1 MSFASEIDFSAM
13 SFKEIDEYSVDDV
26 LTYLKDNI
34 KGSLDEDDL
43 GILKKNKIDGAAL
56 LLLTEEKLLHHP
68 YNLAGGPASK
78 IAAEIGKINDCFK
91 KQTIYCVAHYRNHK
105 KIFHF
110 KTSFVKPSWSD
121 LQKKIM
127 KEMEDFEEENIRI
140 KSKSFEDEI
149 TSQDTFDSF
158 MESIETTQRDYSYF
172 TTIKKIAKI
181 FGISANEISDLD
193 EINLPTRSD
202 INNSEIKEVI
212 NDTFKRIKAIKKSSI
227 DISQA
232 NEMERS
238 LYIEAILRGVAN
250 TFLDIILHLQ
260 FYISGPE
267 GKGRV
272 DFAASNLQ
280 QLICVTEAKRFQ
292 IEEGISNNFIQLQSA
307 CKESPIEGA
316 IRISLKA
323 PDKFS
328 EVSPTYCNNNN
339 SVPCI
344 YWGSNEIH
352 YPSDGAGFAFFTT
365 RVNINRHFPPANCSF
380 LKNYDKSCIVDPRQK
395 PDNVL
400 VQSML
405 DKSYIA
411 DIEKYTIMVEHSI
424 RGKITT
430 KTYRNGLLNG
440 QLLSS
445 DGETVIKSWT
455 NETRTL
461 NDPRADGDIMTVGE
475 LLQAAGADLEGISG
489 APGADPDETFR
500 SAGIVI
506 VIIIDYKNNVLNPD
520 EINYQY
526 LPQVI
531 GGSRYKTVESIY
543 NVADGSYIIK
553 NRHGIRITFK
563 QYGKIGE
570 FDFISLLINLVAA
583 ITLFRIDILGR
594 IPYVVFIT

>member
-1 MSFASEIDFSAM
+1 MYNI
-13 SFKEIDEYSVDDV
+13 INNQ
-26 LTYLKDNI
+26 LYLK
-34 KGSLDEDDL
+34 
-43 GILKKNKIDGAAL
+43 
-56 LLLTEEKLLHHP
+56 
-68 YNLAGGPASK
+68 
-78 IAAEIGKINDCFK
+78 
-91 KQTIYCVAHYRNHK
+91 
-105 KIFHF
+105 
-110 KTSFVKPSWSD
+110 
-121 LQKKIM
+121 
-127 KEMEDFEEENIRI
+127 
-140 KSKSFEDEI
+140 
-149 TSQDTFDSF
+149 
-158 MESIETTQRDYSYF
+158 
-172 TTIKKIAKI
+172 
-181 FGISANEISDLD
+181 
-193 EINLPTRSD
+193 
-202 INNSEIKEVI
+202 
-212 NDTFKRIKAIKKSSI
+212 
-227 DISQA
+227 
-232 NEMERS
+232 
-238 LYIEAILRGVAN
+238 
-250 TFLDIILHLQ
+250 
-260 FYISGPE
+260 
-267 GKGRV
+267 
-272 DFAASNLQ
+272 
-280 QLICVTEAKRFQ
+280 
-292 IEEGISNNFIQLQSA
+292 
-307 CKESPIEGA
+307 KESPIEGA

-328 EVSPTYCNNNN
+328 EVPPTYCNNNN

-543 NVADGSYIIK
+543 NVDDGSYIIK

-583 ITLFRIDILGR
+583 ITLFSVSTFLVEFLMLYLLPEKNQYQEAIFERTEIQNSPEKISLLSVLPLLR
-594 IPYVVFIT
+594 LFSFIPFISSG

>member
-1 MSFASEIDFSAM
+1 MYNI
-13 SFKEIDEYSVDDV
+13 INNQ
-26 LTYLKDNI
+26 LYLK
-34 KGSLDEDDL
+34 
-43 GILKKNKIDGAAL
+43 
-56 LLLTEEKLLHHP
+56 
-68 YNLAGGPASK
+68 
-78 IAAEIGKINDCFK
+78 
-91 KQTIYCVAHYRNHK
+91 
-105 KIFHF
+105 
-110 KTSFVKPSWSD
+110 
-121 LQKKIM
+121 
-127 KEMEDFEEENIRI
+127 
-140 KSKSFEDEI
+140 
-149 TSQDTFDSF
+149 
-158 MESIETTQRDYSYF
+158 
-172 TTIKKIAKI
+172 
-181 FGISANEISDLD
+181 
-193 EINLPTRSD
+193 
-202 INNSEIKEVI
+202 
-212 NDTFKRIKAIKKSSI
+212 
-227 DISQA
+227 
-232 NEMERS
+232 
-238 LYIEAILRGVAN
+238 
-250 TFLDIILHLQ
+250 
-260 FYISGPE
+260 
-267 GKGRV
+267 
-272 DFAASNLQ
+272 
-280 QLICVTEAKRFQ
+280 
-292 IEEGISNNFIQLQSA
+292 
-307 CKESPIEGA
+307 KESPIEGA

-328 EVSPTYCNNNN
+328 EVPPTYCNNNN

-531 GGSRYKTVESIY
+531 GGSR
-543 NVADGSYIIK
+543 
-553 NRHGIRITFK
+553 ITFK

-583 ITLFRIDILGR
+583 ITLFSVSTFLVEFLMLYLLPEKNQYQEAIFERTEIQNSPEKISLLSVLPLLR
-594 IPYVVFIT
+594 LFS